1 VVPYVAAAVIAAGS
15 AWIPI
20 KAPSAA

>member
-1 VVPYVAAAVIAAGS
+1 VPYVAAAVIAAGS